1 VDGVG
6 EAAFGALLH
15 FAYADALPAATTAE
29 LLAAATGEAAIGAR
43 MEAAGD
49 LIATA
54 DRYGMERMRLLCE
67 RALCEAVVDADTAA
81 ATLVLAVRMRCAQLK
96 AFCVHYLASPGVLKA
111 MMGTDAVTRTC
122 RSRSSVRRFWS
133 RSWRKS
139 WPRSSWNRVVAMAR
153 RLLLL
158 LTGVPI
164 MARRRAHHCTLAVS
178 VIRVF
183 LAEGTLGQV
192 FLSNRNRIRRTIK

>member
-29 LLAAATGEAAIGAR
+29 LRAAAAGEAAIGAR

-49 LIATA
+49 LIAEA

-67 RALCEAVVDADTAA
+67 RALCDGVVDADTAA

-96 AFCVHYLASPGVLKA
+96 AFCVEYLASPGVLKA
-111 MMGTDAVTRTC
+111 MMGTDAYVSCKELCPEVLVEIMEKIVAPLLVEQGNGNGNGSPPIPRQRLDHGIDDTYYF
-122 RSRSSVRRFWS
+122 SRCDSDEEECFRVRDIS
-133 RSWRKS
+133 D
-139 WPRSSWNRVVAMAR
+139 
-153 RLLLL
+153 
-158 LTGVPI
+158 
-164 MARRRAHHCTLAVS
+164 C
-178 VIRVF
+178 F
-183 LAEGTLGQV
+183 L
-192 FLSNRNRIRRTIK
+192 FLCDCFDSDDTH